1 MRILLVEDHAMVREA
16 LARLIECELE
26 GAEVKGVGTATEA
39 RGYLDW
45 AERLLLDLSLP
56 DLHGLR
62 FLEEVRRD
70 APELPVV
77 VLTAFDEAAF
87 RGRAAELGV
96 RAFLSKGDAATDLIA
111 ALDLDEDCTEGG
123 SELERLSPAER
134 EVLLLLGQGCSNGE
148 VARQMRIDEKT
159 VYSHRRHLM
168 FKLGLEG
175 AQELLRYATLYYA
188 GLD

>member
-1 MRILLVEDHAMVREA
+1 MVREA
-16 LARLIECELE
+16 LAGLIEDELE
-26 GAEVKGVGTATEA
+26 EAEVKGVGTATEA
-39 RGYLDW
+39 RGYLNW

-62 FLEEVRRD
+62 FLEQIRRD
-70 APELPVV
+70 VPELPVV

-87 RGRAAELGV
+87 RSRAAELGV
-96 RAFLSKGDAATDLIA
+96 RAFLFKGEDAAELVA
-111 ALDLDEDCTEGG
+111 ALRLDGDRTGDG
-123 SELERLSPAER
+123 SGLERLSPTER
-134 EVLLLLGQGCSNGE
+134 EVLLLLGQGYSNSE
-148 VARQMRIDEKT
+148 VARQLQMDEKT